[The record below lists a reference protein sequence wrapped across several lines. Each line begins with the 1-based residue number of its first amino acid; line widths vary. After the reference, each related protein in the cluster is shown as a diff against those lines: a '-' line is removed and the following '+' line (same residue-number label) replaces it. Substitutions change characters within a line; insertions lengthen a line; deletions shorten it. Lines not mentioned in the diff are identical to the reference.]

1 MTGPTSITNEAPRLS
16 QVIGTYLS
24 TLPQAQR
31 ETTARELSRFS
42 RWIGPDTPVD
52 RITPIDV
59 DRYQEQFSETT
70 VDINARLE
78 PLKSFLTSLKTRKLT
93 ATNLGAQIR
102 LKRPPVSRRAADTKV
117 RDEPEEIRVTEEG
130 FAKLTAELEH
140 LESVVRPEVT
150 RDLQRAAADK
160 DFRENAPYDAAK
172 QKLSQ
177 VQGRINDI
185 RRTLGAASIYTA
197 QHSDVVDLGMT
208 VTLHSLDEDEDVVYT
223 IVGAG
228 EVSARDGKISLQS
241 PIGRALSDH
250 RAGDVVHVET
260 PAGVHNFRIEHI
272 ERRT

>member
-1 MTGPTSITNEAPRLS
+1 VTGPTSTTNEAPRLS

-24 TLPQAQR
+24 TLPQEQR
-31 ETTARELSRFS
+31 ESTARELSRFS

-52 RITPIDV
+52 QITPVEV

-70 VDINARLE
+70 VDINSRLE

-102 LKRPPVSRRAADTKV
+102 LKRPPARKRSAEAIA

-130 FAKLTAELEH
+130 FAKLSAELEH
-140 LESVVRPEVT
+140 LERVVRPEVT
-150 RDLQRAAADK
+150 GDLQRAAADK

-197 QHSDVVDLGMT
+197 QNSDVVDLGMT
-208 VTLHSLDEDEDVVYT
+208 VTLHSLDDNEDVVYT

-241 PIGRALSDH
+241 PIGRALTDR
-250 RAGDVVHVET
+250 RAGDIVHVET
-260 PAGVHNFRIEHI
+260 PAGVHNFRIERI
-272 ERRT
+272 ERRA